1 MSTAFLISMAEVLQQ
16 KYAASRR
23 AGFDSFWIS
32 ILCQIRRCWR
42 WKVASGGQ
50 AEQTKG
56 HPVPQGLLRG
66 GREHLTDAPDL
77 VALQGSQG
85 EKLKPMAQAVAIS
98 D

>member
-1 MSTAFLISMAEVLQQ
+1 LHP
-16 KYAASRR
+16 AAKRNKPKATR
-23 AGFDSFWIS
+23 FP
-32 ILCQIRRCWR
+32 R
-42 WKVASGGQ
+42 
-50 AEQTKG
+50 
-56 HPVPQGLLRG
+56 GLLRG